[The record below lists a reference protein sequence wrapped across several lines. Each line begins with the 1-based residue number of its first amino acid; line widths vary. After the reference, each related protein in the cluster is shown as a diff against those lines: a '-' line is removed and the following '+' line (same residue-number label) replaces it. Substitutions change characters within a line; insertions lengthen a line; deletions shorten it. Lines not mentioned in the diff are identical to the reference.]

1 MRRAG
6 LLTIGLLSCWL
17 MAAVQAAT
25 ITDDR
30 GVVVT
35 LPEGANR
42 VVAISTFGSDLMLAL
57 GLKPSAVTSFGPF
70 SRPDFL
76 GPELTEVPV
85 IGSRAQVNMELLSE
99 IAPDLI
105 LAIRRYTEKN
115 ASQFES
121 IAPYMALDLVTLS
134 DSLRGV
140 QLSGDILGKSAEAK
154 ELNKQ
159 FEQQLTEFKQRAP
172 GGVSAALLVTSSETP
187 FIYHDHFISADLLGY
202 LNAENVGGASATPE
216 QAMPLGYRMGLEE
229 LLEQDPD
236 VIFLFA
242 SNKERAF
249 TLNPIWPYLSAV
261 RNGRVYEVGHHWK
274 EAAGPQARSLIL
286 QEMAHRLYPD
296 HFTLPALPA
305 HIQSRPYH

>member
-1 MRRAG
+1 MGRAGWLFIG
-6 LLTIGLLSCWL
+6 LLTYWST
-17 MAAVQAAT
+17 MTVQAAS

-30 GVVVT
+30 GVEVT
-35 LPEGANR
+35 LPGTANR
-42 VVAISTFGSDLMLAL
+42 VVAISTFGSDLLLTL
-57 GLKPSAVTSFGPF
+57 GLKPAAVTRFGPF

-76 GPELTEVPV
+76 GPELAGVPV

-115 ASQFES
+115 SSQFSS
-121 IAPYMALDLVTLS
+121 IAPYMALDLVTLA

-140 QLSGDILGKSAEAK
+140 QLSGEILGKSVEAK
-154 ELNKQ
+154 ALNEQ
-159 FEQQLTEFKQRAP
+159 FLQQLTEFKQRAP

-202 LNAENVGGASATPE
+202 LNAENVGGASATPG
-216 QAMPLGYRMGLEE
+216 QGLPLGYRIGLEQ
-229 LLEQDPD
+229 LLEKDPD

-242 SNKERAF
+242 SNKKRAF
-249 TLNPIWPYLSAV
+249 TLNPIWSYLSAV

-274 EAAGPQARSLIL
+274 EAAGPQARSLVL

-296 HFTLPALPA
+296 QFALPLLPAQ
-305 HIQSRPYH
+305 IQSRPYR

>member
-6 LLTIGLLSCWL
+6 LLFVGVLSGLL
-17 MAAVQAAT
+17 MAVVQAAT

-30 GVVVT
+30 GVTVT

-42 VVAISTFGSDLMLAL
+42 VVAISTFGSDLLLAL
-57 GLKPSAVTSFGPF
+57 GLKPAAVTSFGPL
-70 SRPDFL
+70 SRPDYL
-76 GPELTEVPV
+76 GSELKDVPV

-115 ASQFES
+115 ASQFTS
-121 IAPYMALDLVTLS
+121 IAPYMALDLVTME

-140 QLSGDILGKSAEAK
+140 QLGGEVLGKSAQANA
-154 ELNKQ
+154 LNEQ
-159 FEQQLTEFKQRAP
+159 FLQQLAEFKQQAP

-187 FIYHDHFISADLLGY
+187 FVYHDHFISADLLAY
-202 LNAENVGGASATPE
+202 LNAENIGGASATPE
-216 QAMPLGYRMGLEE
+216 RGLPLGYRISLEE
-229 LLEQDPD
+229 LLEKDPD

-242 SNKERAF
+242 SNKKRAF

-261 RNGRVYEVGHHWK
+261 RKGRVYEVGHHWK

-296 HFTLPALPA
+296 RFALPALPEQ
-305 HIQSRPYH
+305 IQSRPYR